1 MGTRINALVRRANAR
16 CSALSFTV
24 IVPGSTSHHKAS
36 RLLAK
41 SPYLRRMLSAPNRR
55 HAYHEGRQHELRP
68 GKLRLATCDTAVY
81 FIQSDAANKKWP
93 PTDALCEELLAALS
107 ATASAHGS
115 ASAPTEAGEEVSRV
129 GSAPLTPSAPFTPS
143 APLTQS
149 AGEEKTKPEK
159 KKRRVAGESAST
171 VPTRAA
177 VPKRARVHSRAPAKR
192 RSLAVRAAL
201 LRVDSCRLL
210 PQSRILGT
218 KS

>member
-1 MGTRINALVRRANAR
+1 
-16 CSALSFTV
+16 
-24 IVPGSTSHHKAS
+24 
-36 RLLAK
+36 
-41 SPYLRRMLSAPNRR
+41 MLSAPNRR

-115 ASAPTEAGEEVSRV
+115 AGAPIEAGEEVSRV
-129 GSAPLTPSAPFTPS
+129 GGAPLTP
-143 APLTQS
+143 S

-177 VPKRARVHSRAPAKR
+177 VPKRARAHSRAPAKR
-192 RSLAVRAAL
+192 RSLAVHAAL
-201 LRVDSCRLL
+201 SRVDSFRLL